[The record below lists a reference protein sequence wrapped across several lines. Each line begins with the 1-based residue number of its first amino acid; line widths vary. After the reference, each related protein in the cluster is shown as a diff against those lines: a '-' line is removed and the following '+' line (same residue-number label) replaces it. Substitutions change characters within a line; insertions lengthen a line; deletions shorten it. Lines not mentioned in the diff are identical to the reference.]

1 MEEPRF
7 VVDVNVGRLAKW
19 LRVLGYDALF
29 LADADDNEL
38 LRIALREGRII
49 VTRDSGLA
57 ERHLATS
64 GRLTGVLIRDDH
76 LEGQLSQMVR
86 SLDLDATRPF
96 SRCIRCNEPL
106 GSLSRESVKGRAPDY
121 VYKTQQEYAGCPLC
135 HKIFW
140 RGTHWA
146 NMQRDL
152 ALIRGEKP

>member
-1 MEEPRF
+1 M
-7 VVDVNVGRLAKW
+7 
-19 LRVLGYDALF
+19 RVLGYDALF
-29 LADADDNEL
+29 LADDNEL

-49 VTRDSGLA
+49 ETRDSGLA

-64 GRLTGVLIRDDH
+64 GRLTVVLIRDDH
-76 LEGQLSQMVR
+76 LKGQLSQMVR

-106 GSLSRESVKGRAPDY
+106 GSLSRESVKDRVPDY

-152 ALIRGEKP
+152 ALVRGEKP

>member
-29 LADADDNEL
+29 PADVEDNEL
-38 LRIALREGRII
+38 LRIALREERII

-64 GRLTGVLIRDDH
+64 GRLKVVLIRADNLKDQ
-76 LEGQLSQMVR
+76 LGQVVR
-86 SLDLDATRPF
+86 SLDLDATHQF

-106 GSLSRESVKGRAPDY
+106 GSLSRESVRDRVPDY

-135 HKIFW
+135 HRIFW
-140 RGTHWA
+140 RGTHWV

-152 ALIRGEKP
+152 ALVRDEKP

>member
-29 LADADDNEL
+29 PADAEDSEL

-49 VTRDSGLA
+49 VTRDGGLA
-57 ERHLATS
+57 ERHLANS
-64 GRLTGVLIRDDH
+64 GRLKVVLIRDDH
-76 LEGQLSQMVR
+76 LKGQLSQVVR
-86 SLDLDATRPF
+86 SLNLDATRPF

-106 GSLSRESVKGRAPDY
+106 GSLPKESVRDRVPDY

-135 HKIFW
+135 HRIFW
-140 RGTHWA
+140 RGTHWF

-152 ALIRGEKP
+152 ALVRDERP